1 MRPMPSKS
9 NNTTSKSAQ
18 VKSIPSAER
27 ILNLLVLLTESS
39 VPLTLD
45 QIFQKMAGQY
55 VGTEQACRTSFERD
69 KAVLRSLGVPVVTHT
84 LAGNDAGKGAYT
96 IDKSEYALVDY
107 GLTDSEMDAL
117 QQAASVVQMG
127 TTWGARAVQWLGGE
141 VVDQSVPTTARIDA
155 DDTNLPQLF
164 AASTAR
170 AIVTFDYHGKKRTVH
185 PYGLIARNGFW
196 YLVCHDT
203 DRNSQV
209 VYRVDRIDGEVETG
223 QEGAFERPA
232 GFALSD
238 AHGRDAKRFG
248 VGDEE
253 LATVWVDA
261 RLVPGVIAEL
271 GEEAVRARL
280 PDGSAEVRVPSGNR
294 VAFRTWLFAMVD
306 RAAVLAPSLLRQ
318 EIVDELTAMST
329 SSRPTDSANNPS
341 PRTGS
346 SRNASVEPSTKPK
359 RGPRSAEVRVR
370 GLLHMLPWL
379 MQREE
384 VAVSDM
390 AQQFSMS
397 EEDLIAD
404 LEMASMCGLPP
415 YTPLELTEI
424 YIDEG
429 IIHVGPNKHMERRL
443 RLTPAEA
450 FGLSLLASAADDI
463 PGFARSAELDAAIGK
478 LKQAVPDGVVDVEV
492 DSPEFLEMVTTAA
505 VTGEKLRIVYWTP
518 ARNAESERV
527 IGVRAVFSDR
537 GHWYITADD
546 ERTSEVRYF
555 RVDRIRS
562 VEATGTFIG
571 KESTSTATPV
581 IPEWFADAEGMTVA
595 RLLIPASASWVI
607 ETYPCRHVVENDDGS
622 FVVEMVVANEHWL
635 GRLLLRVG
643 EGVRVEAPAEWVDL
657 RARTAH
663 AVLSR
668 YLDSAASA

>member
-1 MRPMPSKS
+1 M
-9 NNTTSKSAQ
+9 
-18 VKSIPSAER
+18 
-27 ILNLLVLLTESS
+27 LLTESS
-39 VPLTLD
+39 VPLTLE
-45 QIFQKMAGQY
+45 QIFQKMSGQY
-55 VGTEQACRTSFERD
+55 VGTEQACRTTFERD

-84 LAGNDAGKGAYT
+84 LGGNDAGKGAYT

-107 GLTDSEMDAL
+107 GLTESEMAAL

-164 AASTAR
+164 AASTTR
-170 AIVTFDYHGKKRTVH
+170 ATVTFEYHGKKRTVH

-203 DRNSQV
+203 DRNAQV
-209 VYRVDRIDGEVETG
+209 VYRVDRIDGEVVVG
-223 QEGAFERPA
+223 QEHAFERPE
-232 GFALSD
+232 GFTLSD
-238 AHGRDAKRFG
+238 AHARDAKRFG
-248 VGDEE
+248 AGDEE

-280 PDGSAEVRVPSGNR
+280 PDGSAEVRVPSGNK

-306 RAAVLAPSLLRQ
+306 RAAVLSPDSLRR
-318 EIVDELTAMST
+318 EIVNELTAMTDPTRST
-329 SSRPTDSANNPS
+329 GLAKNPSSRAN
-341 PRTGS
+341 S
-346 SRNASVEPSTKPK
+346 SRAVSVVPSKKTEPSKKIK

-390 AQQFSMS
+390 ARQFSMS
-397 EEDLIAD
+397 EEELIAD

-463 PGFARSAELDAAIGK
+463 PGFTRTTELDSAINK
-478 LKQAVPDGVVDVEV
+478 LKPAVPDDVVDVEV
-492 DSPEFLEMVTTAA
+492 DSPEFLETVTNAA
-505 VTGEKLRIVYWTP
+505 MTGEKLRIVYWTP

-537 GHWYITADD
+537 GHWYVTADD
-546 ERTSEVRYF
+546 EMTHEVRYF

-562 VEATGTFIG
+562 VEATGMFSDERPG
-571 KESTSTATPV
+571 SSTTPLV
-581 IPEWFADAEGMTVA
+581 PDWFADAEGMTVA
-595 RLLIPASASWVI
+595 ELLIPASATWVI
-607 ETYPCRHVVENDDGS
+607 ETYPCRRVVENNDGS
-622 FVVEMVVANEHWL
+622 YTVEMVVANEHWL

-643 EGVRVEAPAEWVDL
+643 EGVRVQSPDEWVDL
-657 RARTAH
+657 RARTAQS
-663 AVLSR
+663 VLSR
-668 YLDSAASA
+668 YLDSATSV